1 MKNTIHKDI
10 SPINIFNFVNLRN
23 KILAFLGWPCYILE
37 RLTVLDAI
45 STSINKILLDA
56 QISEYNKKPSSTP
69 NAYDNPQDKRKTT
82 PTAAQLHTLHKNYP
96 LSLVQRN
103 YRNTTVTEH
112 ISANHSYPQSSVNYV
127 VAHQP
132 NLEDSYE

>member
-1 MKNTIHKDI
+1 MKKTVHNYI
-10 SPINIFNFVNLRN
+10 SPINIFNFDNLKN
-23 KILAFLGWPCYILE
+23 KILAFLVWPYYILE
-37 RLTVLDAI
+37 RLTIIYAI

-56 QISEYNKKPSSTP
+56 QISEYNKKPATTP
-69 NAYDNPQDKRKTT
+69 NANDNSQVNRNTT
-82 PTAAQLHTLHKNYP
+82 PTAPQLHNLHNNYP

-112 ISANHSYPQSSVNYV
+112 ISASHSYPQSSVNYI